1 MPSLDPRPARIA
13 FLLLLLTACDIAT
26 DPSLSRHHVNPRQSL
41 SRIFQGKYRLTKA
54 DVRCSTPF
62 QFHHKRLCG
71 WSQPPRR
78 LAELLRNDSAR
89 KEVTR
94 AAMGDVDPT
103 TVTTHIRAYWAKKK
117 KVLDEIVLKDTLGEH
132 SEA

>member
-1 MPSLDPRPARIA
+1 M
-13 FLLLLLTACDIAT
+13 
-26 DPSLSRHHVNPRQSL
+26 
-41 SRIFQGKYRLTKA
+41 
-54 DVRCSTPF
+54 
-62 QFHHKRLCG
+62 
-71 WSQPPRR
+71 
-78 LAELLRNDSAR
+78 LRNDSAR